1 MVFCWVLF
9 LWLLLCCG
17 FGGVTAYLFG
27 MLPRATERFIFV
39 TFGYTRPRIACA
51 AARLCSRAPW
61 CRARGSTHHRLPVP
75 PRSMVP
81 RVRQSARVFACAAAL
96 HGAARAAERRVFASA
111 AALHG
116 AARAAERRVFACAAA
131 LHGAAR
137 AAVRIILFLCC
148 RTPWCRACGRT
159 PCLRLSRRAPW
170 GRACGRTPCIRLCR
184 RAPWCRARGS
194 THHRLPVPPRSMVPR
209 VRQSARVFA
218 CATA

>member
-96 HGAARAAERRVFASA
+96 HGAARAAERRVFACA

-116 AARAAERRVFACAAA
+116 AARAAECSCLRLCRRA
-131 LHGAAR
+131 
-137 AAVRIILFLCC
+137 
-148 RTPWCRACGRT
+148 PWCRACGRT
-159 PCLRLSRRAPW
+159 PCLRL
-170 GRACGRTPCIRLCR
+170 CR
-184 RAPWCRARGS
+184 RAPWCRA
-194 THHRLPVPPRSMVPR
+194 
-209 VRQSARVFA
+209 
-218 CATA
+218 